1 MRMAWPGWRR
11 WGLFESLLRQQ
22 QQITWTLWTSNSH
35 PQSETRLYLLSRV
48 VVGIHSVR
56 FVDCREPQ
64 GGEDYVGVRME
75 SLLRLWGPCFPGQ
88 GEWKG
93 SRLFP
98 NVKLHPTL
106 FLLCAQIWLIT
117 ISLRLPIIHPLLN
130 RAVHFIWQGEF
141 FKNLVY
147 FHSPSPWLR
156 KVLFLFLFLFF
167 SSLLPWVCRRC

>member
-11 WGLFESLLRQQ
+11 WGLNHCS
-22 QQITWTLWTSNSH
+22 TSSSRS
-35 PQSETRLYLLSRV
+35 PGPSEPPTHVLKVRLYYLLPRG

-64 GGEDYVGVRME
+64 GGEDCVGVRMG
-75 SLLRLWGPCFPGQ
+75 SLLCLWGPCFPGQ

-93 SRLFP
+93 SSLFP
-98 NVKLHPTL
+98 NIKLYSTL

-117 ISLRLPIIHPLLN
+117 INLRLPIIHPLLN

-141 FKNLVY
+141 FKNLG
-147 FHSPSPWLR
+147 
-156 KVLFLFLFLFF
+156 LFSFSQPMTAKGFF
-167 SSLLPWVCRRC
+167 CCCCFPEFATDASFGWW